1 MATVEA
7 VGGLASEWRG
17 HDHPDTAAHVVATAW
32 GLNTPARLAA
42 ALFVL
47 PVLALI
53 PARKPDVPVVA
64 PHGDTT
70 TAHVTR

>member
-7 VGGLASEWRG
+7 VGPLAPERRG
-17 HDHPDTAAHVVATAW
+17 HDHADATAHAVATVW

-42 ALFVL
+42 AFFVL

-53 PARKPDVPVVA
+53 PARKTDVPVVA